1 MLGRSA
7 GRPPA
12 RPRETE
18 TAECACAEA
27 AHGVLVREA
36 NCEYFRKGTSVALS
50 IFIFMAH
57 ICHLRPRAENSE
69 TAGGGRLGL
78 SVLVLFMPLLL
89 FLFGFLLVII
99 AFITSVTIS

>member
-1 MLGRSA
+1 M
-7 GRPPA
+7 RPATSPHLA
-12 RPRETE
+12 HRRERP
-18 TAECACAEA
+18 AECAGA
-27 AHGVLVREA
+27 AAACVVLVREA
-36 NCEYFRKGTSVALS
+36 NCEYFRKGTTVALS

-69 TAGGGRLGL
+69 TAVGGRLGL

-99 AFITSVTIS
+99 AFITGVTIS